1 MISHHRESHVRSKF
15 EDSKINLLDLPVRED
30 MINSK
35 GNGQINLLLKP
46 TSMQIN
52 NRRITGN
59 TTISSNNSLLNRTS
73 DLMEPGKFNFGTK
86 LTGNR
91 GFFTGTI
98 GTMMAN
104 QNDT

>member
-1 MISHHRESHVRSKF
+1 
-15 EDSKINLLDLPVRED
+15 
-30 MINSK
+30 
-35 GNGQINLLLKP
+35 
-46 TSMQIN
+46 MQTN

-59 TTISSNNSLLNRTS
+59 TTISSNNSLLNRTN
-73 DLMEPGKFNFGTK
+73 DLMEPGKFNYGTK

-104 QNDT
+104 QNDTKQTELSEISNGTGSHTTITIKPKDKTYTAVLPNMNKV

>member
-46 TSMQIN
+46 PSMQTN

-59 TTISSNNSLLNRTS
+59 TTISSNNSLLNRTN

-104 QNDT
+104 HNDT